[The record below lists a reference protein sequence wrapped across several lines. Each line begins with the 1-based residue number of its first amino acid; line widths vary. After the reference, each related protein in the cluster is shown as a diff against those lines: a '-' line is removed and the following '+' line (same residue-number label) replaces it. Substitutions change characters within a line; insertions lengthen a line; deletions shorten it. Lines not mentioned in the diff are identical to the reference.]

1 MLVGCRLR
9 RSWEAPE
16 LWDLVVKT
24 ELKKANA
31 LFYFQFEISIAG
43 VRMKLGC
50 LPGMLMAGTT

>member
-1 MLVGCRLR
+1 MVGCCLR

-16 LWDLVVKT
+16 LWDLAAKT

-31 LFYFQFEISIAG
+31 LICFQFEISIAG

-50 LPGMLMAGTT
+50 LPGMLIASTT